1 MDFILLQTPPAVE
14 RPYWQGAWKRLLPAV
29 RPGRDATG
37 IASRYMPN
45 HNAGGSQPEAKV
57 VVAVVGVVEVP
68 IARRAVV
75 GVVVPAAAAIHAV
88 GVARLNVVT
97 HLHTNS

>member
-1 MDFILLQTPPAVE
+1 MPTE
-14 RPYWQGAWKRLLPAV
+14 

-45 HNAGGSQPEAKV
+45 HNAGGGQPEAEV
-57 VVAVVGVVEVP
+57 VVAVVGVVVVP

-75 GVVVPAAAAIHAV
+75 CVVVPAAASIHAV
-88 GVARLNVVT
+88 GVARLYVVT
-97 HLHTNS
+97 HLHANS